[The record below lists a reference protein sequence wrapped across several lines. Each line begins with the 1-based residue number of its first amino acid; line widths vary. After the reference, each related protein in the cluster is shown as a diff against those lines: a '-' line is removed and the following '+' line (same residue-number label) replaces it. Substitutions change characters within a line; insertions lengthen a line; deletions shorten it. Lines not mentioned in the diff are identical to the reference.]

1 LGFELPPL
9 HHQTFLYFF
18 FLASFDD
25 LFDLYLFCLVL
36 EGFINPDF
44 SFNIPMLILVID
56 VDIFIHHAYEY
67 LLFLFVELLMDLF
80 VLNHIVETFQLLI
93 QSIPHLLQVSHR

>member
-1 LGFELPPL
+1 
-9 HHQTFLYFF
+9 
-18 FLASFDD
+18 
-25 LFDLYLFCLVL
+25 
-36 EGFINPDF
+36 
-44 SFNIPMLILVID
+44 MLILVID
-56 VDIFIHHAYEY
+56 VDIFIHHAYDY